1 MSGTVIAAVTAIVEP
16 VLADLGLEL
25 YDLEFAGGTLRVTID
40 TPPGRPAGVDID
52 TIALVN
58 RTVGRALDH
67 DDVVPGRYVLE
78 VTSPGLERTLRT
90 PAHFRRETGKTVNVR
105 LVSALD
111 GRRRMTGALLAA
123 GDDSFTVRLD
133 DTRETVEVP
142 YSLVDKAKT
151 VFVWESQPKPGSPEA
166 LAAKRA
172 AKAEAAA
179 EAGDEAGDEP
189 FDDDTT
195 DHHEGVTTP

>member
-1 MSGTVIAAVTAIVEP
+1 MSGTVIAAVTALVEP
-16 VLADLGLEL
+16 ILADLGLEL

-40 TPPGRPAGVDID
+40 TPPGGPAGVDID

-78 VTSPGLERTLRT
+78 VTSPGLERNLRT

-105 LVSALD
+105 LVSVLD
-111 GRRRMTGALLAA
+111 GRRRLTGLLEGAA
-123 GDDSFTVRLD
+123 DDAFTVRLD
-133 DTRETVEVP
+133 DGPVVEVP
-142 YSLVDKAKT
+142 YSLVDKART
-151 VFVWESQPKPGSPEA
+151 VFVWESQPKPGSREA
-166 LAAKRA
+166 IAARRA
-172 AKAEAAA
+172 AKAGADA
-179 EAGDEAGDEP
+179 DDDS
-189 FDDDTT
+189 FDDST

>member
-1 MSGTVIAAVTAIVEP
+1 MSGTVIAAVTALVEP
-16 VLADLGLEL
+16 ILADLGLEL

-40 TPPGRPAGVDID
+40 TPPGGPTGVDID
-52 TIALVN
+52 KIALVN
-58 RTVGRALDH
+58 RTLGRALDH

-90 PAHFRRETGKTVNVR
+90 SAHFVRETGKTVNVR

-111 GRRRMTGALLAA
+111 GRRRMTGLLQAA

-133 DTRETVEVP
+133 DSGETVEIP
-142 YSLVDKAKT
+142 YSLLDKART
-151 VFVWESQPKPGSPEA
+151 VFVWESQPKPGSPED
-166 LAAKRA
+166 LAARRA
-172 AKAEAAA
+172 AKAGAT
-179 EAGDEAGDEP
+179 DDS

>member
-1 MSGTVIAAVTAIVEP
+1 MSGTVIAAVTALVEP
-16 VLADLGLEL
+16 ILADLGLEL

-40 TPPGRPAGVDID
+40 TPPGGPAGVDID

-78 VTSPGLERTLRT
+78 VTSPGLERNLRT

-105 LVSALD
+105 MASVLD
-111 GRRRMTGALLAA
+111 GRRRLTGLLEGAA
-123 GDDSFTVRLD
+123 DDAFTVRLD
-133 DTRETVEVP
+133 DGSVVEVP
-142 YSLVDKAKT
+142 YSLVDKART
-151 VFVWESQPKPGSPEA
+151 VFVWESQPKPGSREA
-166 LAAKRA
+166 IAARRA
-172 AKAEAAA
+172 AKADA
-179 EAGDEAGDEP
+179 DDDS
-189 FDDDTT
+189 FDDST

>member
-151 VFVWESQPKPGSPEA
+151 VFVWEAQPKPGSPEA

-172 AKAEAAA
+172 AKAEAA
-179 EAGDEAGDEP
+179 DEAGADDDDP
-189 FDDDTT
+189 VDDDTT